1 MFSYFTH
8 IDKFENSVIY
18 GQMSPLK
25 PLEARQVRTSKYL
38 SGGGWNYGAMVFQYV
53 PVKGGEAHMVLAF
66 KLLYQFIVRVIVNI

>member
-25 PLEARQVRTSKYL
+25 PLVEAHQVRTSKDL
-38 SGGGWNYGAMVFQYV
+38 SSGGWNYGTVFQYV

-66 KLLYQFIVRVIVNI
+66 KINYINLLLES